1 MPLAE
6 EVMGLV
12 FDPAALGGLAGLI
25 AVASWA
31 LGRMHG
37 SHAGPASPDRAAM
50 PADVPSAEVGAVSSR
65 ALGEG
70 SAPIA
75 TSPCQQR
82 AQEERRALLS
92 LPVALA
98 ELHAEVSAI
107 RRDERIL
114 ERAPDGQEPI
124 ILRSSVE
131 RGAGV
136 CRYIGLSGRPTCPAA
151 TRSACPDRQA
161 CGGMVME
168 PVMPALPDR
177 L

>member
-1 MPLAE
+1 
-6 EVMGLV
+6 MGLV

-31 LGRMHG
+31 LGRIHG
-37 SHAGPASPDRAAM
+37 SRAGPARPDRAVM
-50 PADVPSAEVGAVSSR
+50 PADVPSPQIGAVSSR
-65 ALGEG
+65 ALGSG
-70 SAPIA
+70 TAPAA

-92 LPVALA
+92 RPVALA

-114 ERAPDGQEPI
+114 ERAPDSQEPI
-124 ILRSSVE
+124 ILRSSIQG
-131 RGAGV
+131 GAVV

-161 CGGMVME
+161 CGGMVVE
-168 PVMPALPDR
+168 PVMRALSDR
-177 L
+177 M

>member
-1 MPLAE
+1 
-6 EVMGLV
+6 MGLV

-31 LGRMHG
+31 LGRIHG
-37 SHAGPASPDRAAM
+37 SRAGPARPDRAGM

-65 ALGEG
+65 AHGG
-70 SAPIA
+70 SNARAA

-92 LPVALA
+92 RPVALA
-98 ELHAEVSAI
+98 ELHAEVTAI

-114 ERAPDGQEPI
+114 ERAPDSREPI

-131 RGAGV
+131 GGAAV

-161 CGGMVME
+161 CGGMAAE
-168 PVMPALPDR
+168 PMMPALSDR
-177 L
+177 M